1 MMDNGLT
8 DEHTCQIRSICDWKL
23 DLMAKTV
30 LENVWID
37 RRAAVI
43 EVCKILAQC
52 GKESHQE
59 EHQEHKRLEAR
70 AQKLKT
76 RLQNLIEMRAD
87 GELSKEE
94 FMSQKSEI
102 AEQLQAIESQRT
114 TMVTA

>member
-1 MMDNGLT
+1 MVDNVVT
-8 DEHTCQIRSICDWKL
+8 VDHTCQIRSICDWKL

-43 EVCKILAQC
+43 EVCKIIAPC

-87 GELSKEE
+87 GELSK
-94 FMSQKSEI
+94 
-102 AEQLQAIESQRT
+102 
-114 TMVTA
+114 